1 MEKAIRITSLL
12 SLLFTLLTV
21 IIWGVVAMWN
31 PPINGI
37 VHNLFRVSVLCWLVI
52 GGVWVFMFI
61 YKETKN

>member
-1 MEKAIRITSLL
+1 MEKAIRITGLL

-37 VHNLFRVSVLCWLVI
+37 VHNLFRVSVLCWLMI
-52 GGVWVFMFI
+52 GSVWVFI
-61 YKETKN
+61 LTYQETKN